1 MRQYEI
7 HLTTQGGN
15 GQEPAQDK
23 KDTCRNNPEG
33 RSDSNIS
40 EHLAH
45 GMPLISKDNAAR
57 RATMPHP

>member
-15 GQEPAQDK
+15 AQEPTQDK
-23 KDTCRNNPEG
+23 KDACRNNPEG

-40 EHLAH
+40 EHLAAV
-45 GMPLISKDNAAR
+45 SS
-57 RATMPHP
+57 ATFT